1 MREFVKYLL
10 GIVIILTIIY
20 TVFISYNVL
29 VFINSDESKITIED
43 YSESMI
49 IDSQKREALEE
60 LFNSENLK
68 NSSNYINLNYDGT
81 PVSWVLRVE
90 KALLGISYDELEDEL
105 LRNSFISFDDGDFIL
120 IGPYIDRSKLLLAQD
135 YFNDKYSLFKEK
147 VNFKLPGGGAFK
159 PHQDFPAWTDLPPKD
174 YITIGIPLD
183 NMTIENG
190 CLYMASG
197 QGRNKEIYHNK
208 LDNKISKELIES
220 WTWHPV
226 VCKKGDILVF
236 DSFVPHYSEINKTH
250 NSRRIYYFTY
260 NIKSEGVHRNDYFNK
275 KRELFPQ
282 HADKI
287 PGKDYSV
294 IGAKYNLGNP
304 INSKV

>member
-1 MREFVKYLL
+1 MRELIKYLL

-20 TVFISYNVL
+20 TIFISYNVF

-120 IGPYIDRSKLLLAQD
+120 IGPYIDRSQLLLAQD
-135 YFNDKYSLFKEK
+135 YLNDKF
-147 VNFKLPGGGAFK
+147 
-159 PHQDFPAWTDLPPKD
+159 
-174 YITIGIPLD
+174 
-183 NMTIENG
+183 
-190 CLYMASG
+190 
-197 QGRNKEIYHNK
+197 
-208 LDNKISKELIES
+208 
-220 WTWHPV
+220 
-226 VCKKGDILVF
+226 
-236 DSFVPHYSEINKTH
+236 
-250 NSRRIYYFTY
+250 
-260 NIKSEGVHRNDYFNK
+260 
-275 KRELFPQ
+275 
-282 HADKI
+282 
-287 PGKDYSV
+287 GKDL
-294 IGAKYNLGNP
+294 GAIEKWQ
-304 INSKV
+304 I

>member
-1 MREFVKYLL
+1 MRELIKYLL

-20 TVFISYNVL
+20 TKFISYNVF

-120 IGPYIDRSKLLLAQD
+120 IGPYIDRSQLLLAQD
-135 YFNDKYSLFKEK
+135 YLNDKF
-147 VNFKLPGGGAFK
+147 
-159 PHQDFPAWTDLPPKD
+159 
-174 YITIGIPLD
+174 
-183 NMTIENG
+183 
-190 CLYMASG
+190 
-197 QGRNKEIYHNK
+197 
-208 LDNKISKELIES
+208 
-220 WTWHPV
+220 
-226 VCKKGDILVF
+226 
-236 DSFVPHYSEINKTH
+236 
-250 NSRRIYYFTY
+250 
-260 NIKSEGVHRNDYFNK
+260 
-275 KRELFPQ
+275 
-282 HADKI
+282 
-287 PGKDYSV
+287 GKDL
-294 IGAKYNLGNP
+294 GAIEKWQ
-304 INSKV
+304 I